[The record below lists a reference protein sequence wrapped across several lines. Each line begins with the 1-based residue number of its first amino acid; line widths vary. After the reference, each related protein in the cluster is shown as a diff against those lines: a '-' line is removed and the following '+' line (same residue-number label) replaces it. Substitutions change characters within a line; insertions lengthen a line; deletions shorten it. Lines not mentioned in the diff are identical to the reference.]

1 MRIPAGGQG
10 RGPFDSESP
19 RGRSSGAFL
28 TMRPPSFT
36 CGRSAPTSASTY
48 FSDYAANQGSSGRP
62 AERFVNFANQ
72 TVEATSRFLLDKR
85 RSCN

>member
-19 RGRSSGAFL
+19 RGQVFWGFSYA
-28 TMRPPSFT
+28 MRPPSFT

-48 FSDYAANQGSSGRP
+48 FSDYANQGSSGRP